1 MFGLLLENG
10 PIKVERTND
19 PDNEFLISLDPIKSW
34 GEVADVVYLDQPVGS
49 GFSYGTSYLDRLE
62 DGA

>member
-49 GFSYGTSYLDRLE
+49 GFSYGTSSLDRLE